1 MAGRLDWPF
10 SDICAEGLSVPN
22 QALSAPPD
30 GSGIAPPGGSGI
42 APPDGSGIAPPG
54 GSGPTALAAGCGYIA
69 RPHLRQRA

>member
-30 GSGIAPPGGSGI
+30 GSGIAPPGGSG
-42 APPDGSGIAPPG
+42 
-54 GSGPTALAAGCGYIA
+54 PTALAAGCGYIA